1 MHNNQG
7 QPMRGNTTRDQIK
20 LSARRLFAQRGIDG
34 VTVRDIVAASAQKN
48 SGSLHYYFRTKDAL
62 VKELIVDTAKT
73 IDDRR
78 NATLDQMEALGGP
91 QSLRQVL
98 EVLVLPSLNLGSDD
112 GEEDTYLRFISLL
125 ALQNRALLNEVLD
138 GGLNTGY
145 QRCLTHI
152 RRLLPDVQ
160 PLLLEQRL
168 VFMSIALRAILA
180 AREASLDQ
188 RDMPHPFWGSHDL
201 LDNLIASV
209 QGMLEPASARNTTTV
224 AKGAPNGPP
233 A

>member
-1 MHNNQG
+1 
-7 QPMRGNTTRDQIK
+7 MRGNTTRDQIK
-20 LSARRLFAQRGIDG
+20 LCARRLFAQRGIDG

-62 VKELIVDTAKT
+62 VNELIVDTAKM
-73 IDDRR
+73 IDERR
-78 NATLDQMEALGGP
+78 NAALDLLEGSGGP

-98 EVLVLPSLNLGSDD
+98 EVLVLPSLNLGSAD

-125 ALQNRALLNEVLD
+125 ALQNRSLLNEVLE

-152 RRLLPDVQ
+152 RRLLPGVP
-160 PLLLEQRL
+160 PLVLEQRL
-168 VFMSIALRAILA
+168 VFMSISLRAILA

-188 RDMPHPFWGSHDL
+188 RDLPHPFWGSPDL
-201 LDNLIASV
+201 LDNLIKSV
-209 QGMLEPASARNTTTV
+209 QGMLDPTFQRAGRR
-224 AKGAPNGPP
+224 
-233 A
+233 

>member
-1 MHNNQG
+1 
-7 QPMRGNTTRDQIK
+7 MRGNTTRDQIK

-34 VTVRDIVAASAQKN
+34 VTVRDIVAASGQKN

-62 VKELIVDTAKT
+62 VKELIVDTAKM

-78 NATLDQMEALGGP
+78 NADLDQLEGSGGP
-91 QSLRQVL
+91 HSLREVL
-98 EVLVLPSLNLGSDD
+98 EVLVLPSLNLGSAD

-125 ALQNRALLNEVLD
+125 ALQNRSLLNEVLE

-152 RRLLPDVQ
+152 RRLLPDV
-160 PLLLEQRL
+160 PILMLEQRL

-188 RDMPHPFWGSHDL
+188 RDVPHPFWGAVDL
-201 LDNLIASV
+201 LDNLVDSFMGLLQAAS
-209 QGMLEPASARNTTTV
+209 R
-224 AKGAPNGPP
+224 
-233 A
+233 